1 VRLCTVPAHHGT
13 ESQNKNMA
21 KLIGLVAV
29 LLIAAGFSWHIAGR
43 APGPK
48 IGFLQPTGLIGQTGE
63 LHLNVDAPGAKL
75 NRLDVVLEQ
84 GGGKSTRL
92 FDLANPSDVHL
103 VRDGN
108 RVEIGRSI
116 GKRSLPQL
124 EAGKARITVTA
135 SRPVL
140 FGLREAVS
148 TASREIDVNLS
159 PPTLTVESKFHF
171 INLGGSEMVV
181 YRVSPANATSGVRVA
196 DQEYPG
202 FPASGA
208 RVSPADPGLRVAFF
222 ALLWNQDRNT
232 PIELFAHDEVGNES
246 RASFDYR
253 VFPKKFRESR
263 IALDDRFLGQVVPA
277 ILSRSTDSK
286 VADPGDVLGSFLR
299 INNDLRHDNNE
310 TIRALARSSE
320 PKILWDGPFRQLVN
334 TAVEG
339 GFADQRTYAYQGR
352 VVDHQVHLGFDL
364 ASVTNAP
371 VQAANSGRVAY
382 AAWLGIYGNCV
393 IVDHGMGVQSLYAH
407 LSNIVVKPGS
417 PVSTGQVLGYTGSTG
432 LAGGDH
438 LHFTMLLGGN
448 PVTPI
453 DWWSGKWVQDRIL
466 RKLQDASQE
475 RLAMLRTWD

>member
-1 VRLCTVPAHHGT
+1 
-13 ESQNKNMA
+13 MA

-29 LLIAAGFSWHIAGR
+29 LLVAAWSIWHSAGT
-43 APGPK
+43 APGPR
-48 IGFLQPTGLIGQTGE
+48 ITFLQPTGHIGQTGE
-63 LHLNVDAPGAKL
+63 LHLNVVAPQARL
-75 NRLDVVLEQ
+75 NRLDVALEQ
-84 GGGKSTRL
+84 GGKPIRL
-92 FDLANPSDVHL
+92 FDLANPAGAQV
-103 VRDGN
+103 VREHN
-108 RVEIGRSI
+108 SVQIGRPI
-116 GKRSLPQL
+116 GKKSLPQL

-148 TASREIDVNLS
+148 SVSREVDVDLS

-181 YRVSPANATSGVRVA
+181 YRVSPATAISGVRVA

-222 ALLWNQDRNT
+222 ALLWNQDTQT
-232 PIELFAHDEVGNES
+232 PIELFAHDDVGNES

-253 VFPKKFRESR
+253 SFPKKFRESR
-263 IALDDRFLGQVVPA
+263 IALDDRFLSQVVPA
-277 ILSRSTDSK
+277 ILQKSTDLR
-286 VADPGDVLGSFLR
+286 VEDPSDFLGSFLR
-299 INNDLRHDNNE
+299 INNELRHENNE
-310 TIRALARSSE
+310 TIRALARSSA
-320 PKILWDGPFRQLVN
+320 PQILWDGPFRQLVN

-352 VVDHQVHLGFDL
+352 VVDQQVHLGFDL

-371 VQAANSGRVAY
+371 VQAANTGRVVY

-407 LSNIVVKPGS
+407 MSNIVVRPGGL
-417 PVSTGQVLGYTGSTG
+417 VSTGQVLGHTGSTG

-448 PVTPI
+448 PVTAI
-453 DWWSGKWVQDRIL
+453 DWWSGKWVHDRIL
-466 RKLQDASQE
+466 RKLQEASQD

>member
-1 VRLCTVPAHHGT
+1 
-13 ESQNKNMA
+13 MA
-21 KLIGLVAV
+21 KLIGLVVV
-29 LLIAAGFSWHIAGR
+29 LLIAAYATWHSAGT
-43 APGPK
+43 APGPQ
-48 IGFLQPTGLIGQTGE
+48 ITFLLPTGHIGQTGE
-63 LHLNVDAPGAKL
+63 LALKVATPDGRLNS
-75 NRLDVVLEQ
+75 LDVGLEQ
-84 GGGKSTRL
+84 GGKRIRI
-92 FDLANPSDVHL
+92 FDLANTMDAKVVHEHNS
-103 VRDGN
+103 VQ
-108 RVEIGRSI
+108 VGRSI
-116 GKRSLPQL
+116 GKRSMPQL

-140 FGLREAVS
+140 LGLREAVS
-148 TASREIDVNLS
+148 STSREVDVDLS

-171 INLGGSEMVV
+171 INLGGSELVV
-181 YRVSPANATSGVRVA
+181 YRVSPASAISGVRVA

-222 ALLWNQDRNT
+222 ALLWNQDSRT
-232 PIELFAHDEVGNES
+232 PIELFAHDDVGNES
-246 RASFDYR
+246 RASFDHR
-253 VFPKKFRESR
+253 VFPKQFRESR
-263 IALDDRFLGQVVPA
+263 IALDDRFLGHVVPA
-277 ILSRSTDSK
+277 ILEKSSDLKVDDPTDF
-286 VADPGDVLGSFLR
+286 LGSFLR
-299 INNDLRHDNNE
+299 INTDLRHENND
-310 TIRALARSSE
+310 TIRALARASV

-364 ASVTNAP
+364 ASVANAP
-371 VQAANSGRVAY
+371 VQAANTGRVAY

-407 LSNIVVKPGS
+407 MSNIIVKPGM

-466 RKLQDASQE
+466 RKLQEASQD

>member
-1 VRLCTVPAHHGT
+1 
-13 ESQNKNMA
+13 MA
-21 KLIGLVAV
+21 KLIGLMAV
-29 LLIAAGFSWHIAGR
+29 LLIAVGAGFTWHSAGR
-43 APGPK
+43 APGPR
-48 IGFLQPTGLIGQTGE
+48 ITFLLPTGHIGQTGE
-63 LHLNVDAPGAKL
+63 LHLNVAAPDAKL
-75 NRLDVVLEQ
+75 NRLNVSLEQ
-84 GGGKSTRL
+84 GAKQIRI
-92 FDLANPSDVHL
+92 FDLANMTEVKVVHEHNS
-103 VRDGN
+103 VQ
-108 RVEIGRSI
+108 IFRSI
-116 GKRSLPQL
+116 GKRSMPQL

-140 FGLREAVS
+140 LGLREAVS
-148 TASREIDVNLS
+148 SASREVDVDLS

-181 YRVSPANATSGVRVA
+181 YRVSPASAVSGVRVA
-196 DQEYPG
+196 DQEFPG

-208 RVSPADPGLRVAFF
+208 HVSPADPGLRVAFF
-222 ALLWNQDRNT
+222 ALLWNQDSQT
-232 PIELFAHDEVGNES
+232 PIELFAHDDVGNES
-246 RASFDYR
+246 KASFDYR

-263 IALDDRFLGQVVPA
+263 IALDDRFLGHVVPA
-277 ILSRSTDSK
+277 ILQKSTHLK
-286 VADPGDVLGSFLR
+286 VDDPTDFLSSFLR
-299 INNDLRHDNNE
+299 INSDLRHENND
-310 TIRALARSSE
+310 TIRALARASV

-371 VQAANSGRVAY
+371 VQAANTGRVAY

-407 LSNIVVKPGS
+407 MSSIVVKPGRL
-417 PVSTGQVLGYTGSTG
+417 VSTGQVLGYTGSTG

-466 RKLQDASQE
+466 RKLQEASQD

>member
-1 VRLCTVPAHHGT
+1 
-13 ESQNKNMA
+13 MA
-21 KLIGLVAV
+21 KLIGLMAV
-29 LLIAAGFSWHIAGR
+29 LLIAVGAGFTWHSAGR
-43 APGPK
+43 APGPR
-48 IGFLQPTGLIGQTGE
+48 ITFLLPTGHIGQTGE
-63 LHLNVDAPGAKL
+63 LHLKVAAPDAKL
-75 NRLDVVLEQ
+75 NRLDVSLEQ
-84 GGGKSTRL
+84 GAKQIRI
-92 FDLANPSDVHL
+92 FDLANTTDVKVVHEHNS
-103 VRDGN
+103 VQ
-108 RVEIGRSI
+108 IARSI
-116 GKRSLPQL
+116 GKKSMPQL
-124 EAGKARITVTA
+124 EAGQARITVTA

-148 TASREIDVNLS
+148 SASREVDVDLS

-171 INLGGSEMVV
+171 INLGGSELVV
-181 YRVSPANATSGVRVA
+181 YRVSPANAISGVRVA

-222 ALLWNQDRNT
+222 ALLWNQDSQT
-232 PIELFAHDEVGNES
+232 PIELFAHDDVGNES
-246 RASFDYR
+246 RASFDHR

-263 IALDDRFLGQVVPA
+263 IALDDRFLGHVVPA
-277 ILSRSTDSK
+277 ILQKSTDLK
-286 VADPGDVLGSFLR
+286 VDDPTDFLSSFLR
-299 INNDLRHDNNE
+299 INSDLRHENND
-310 TIRALARSSE
+310 TIRALARASV

-364 ASVTNAP
+364 ASVTKAP
-371 VQAANSGRVAY
+371 VQAANTGRVAY

-407 LSNIVVKPGS
+407 MSSIVVKPGRL
-417 PVSTGQVLGYTGSTG
+417 VSTGQVLGYTGSTG

-466 RKLQDASQE
+466 RKLQEASQN

>member
-1 VRLCTVPAHHGT
+1 LR
-13 ESQNKNMA
+13 
-21 KLIGLVAV
+21 VA
-29 LLIAAGFSWHIAGR
+29 
-43 APGPK
+43 
-48 IGFLQPTGLIGQTGE
+48 
-63 LHLNVDAPGAKL
+63 APGAKL
-75 NRLDVVLEQ
+75 NRLEVALQQ
-84 GGGKSTRL
+84 GGKQTRL
-92 FDLANPSDVHL
+92 FDLANPADAQVMHEQNG
-103 VRDGN
+103 VQ
-108 RVEIGRSI
+108 IGRSI
-116 GKRSLPQL
+116 GRKSLSQL
-124 EAGKARITVTA
+124 EAGHAMITVTA
-135 SRPVL
+135 ARPVL

-148 TASREIDVNLS
+148 SASREVEVDLS

-181 YRVSPANATSGVRVA
+181 YRVTPATAVSGVRVG

-222 ALLWNQDRNT
+222 ALLWNQDSHT
-232 PIELFAHDEVGNES
+232 PIELFAHDEVGNEA

-263 IALDDRFLGQVVPA
+263 IAVDDRFLSHVVPA
-277 ILSRSTDSK
+277 ILQQSSDLK
-286 VADPGDVLGSFLR
+286 GADPSDYLGSFLR
-299 INNDLRHDNNE
+299 INNDLRRENND
-310 TIRALARSSE
+310 TLRALARASE

-352 VVDHQVHLGFDL
+352 VVDRQVHLGFDL
-364 ASVTNAP
+364 ASVANAP
-371 VQAANSGRVAY
+371 VQAANTGRVAY

-407 LSNIVVKPGS
+407 MSSIVVKPGS

-453 DWWSGKWVQDRIL
+453 DWWSGKWVHDRIL
-466 RKLQDASQE
+466 RKLQEASQD

>member
-1 VRLCTVPAHHGT
+1 
-13 ESQNKNMA
+13 MA
-21 KLIGLVAV
+21 KLIGFLAVV
-29 LLIAAGFSWHIAGR
+29 LLAAGVAWHTAGR

-48 IGFLQPTGLIGQTGE
+48 ITFLQPTGHIGQTGE
-63 LHLNVDAPGAKL
+63 LQLNVAAPDAKL
-75 NRLDVVLEQ
+75 SRLDVATEQ
-84 GGGKSTRL
+84 GGQQTRI
-92 FDLANPSDVHL
+92 FELANPADAKV
-103 VRDGN
+103 VREDDS
-108 RVEIGRSI
+108 VQIGRSI
-116 GKRSLPQL
+116 GKKSMSGLQP
-124 EAGKARITVTA
+124 GKLKITVTA

-140 FGLREAVS
+140 FGLREATS
-148 TASREIDVNLS
+148 TVSRELDVDLS

-171 INLGGSEMVV
+171 INLGGSELVV
-181 YRVSPANATSGVRVA
+181 YRVSPVTAVSGIRVA

-208 RVSPADPGLRVAFF
+208 HVSPADPGLRVAFF
-222 ALLWNQDRNT
+222 ALLWNQDRST
-232 PIELFAHDEVGNES
+232 PIELFAHDDVGNETK
-246 RASFDYR
+246 ATFDYR
-253 VFPKKFRESR
+253 VVPKKFRESH
-263 IALDDRFLGQVVPA
+263 ISLDDRFLTRVVPA
-277 ILSRSTDSK
+277 ILEKSTDLKGENHS
-286 VADPGDVLGSFLR
+286 DYLGSFLR
-299 INNDLRHDNNE
+299 INNDLRHENND
-310 TIRALARSSE
+310 TIRAVARASE

-339 GFADQRTYAYQGR
+339 GFADQRTYAYQGK

-407 LSNIVVKPGS
+407 LSNIVVRPGA
-417 PVSTGQVLGYTGSTG
+417 PVSTGQVIGYTGSTG

-448 PVTPI
+448 PVTPV

-466 RKLQDASQE
+466 RKLQEASQK

>member
-1 VRLCTVPAHHGT
+1 MARNRTK
-13 ESQNKNMA
+13 SNMA
-21 KLIGLVAV
+21 KLIGFAAV
-29 LLIAAGFSWHIAGR
+29 VLIAAGFAWHSAGR
-43 APGPK
+43 ADGPK
-48 IGFLQPTGLIGQTGE
+48 ITFLQPTGAIGQIGE
-63 LHLNVDAPGAKL
+63 LHLKVAAPGAKL
-75 NRLDVVLEQ
+75 SRLDVVLEQ
-84 GGGKSTRL
+84 GGKQTRL
-92 FDLANPSDVHL
+92 FDLANTADVQLTHEANS
-103 VRDGN
+103 VQ
-108 RVEIGRSI
+108 IGRSI
-116 GKRSLPQL
+116 GKKSLSQL
-124 EAGKARITVTA
+124 EAGQATITVTA

-148 TASREIDVNLS
+148 SATRELDVNLS

-171 INLGGSEMVV
+171 INLGGSELVV
-181 YRVSPANATSGVRVA
+181 YRVTPATAVSGVRVG

-222 ALLWNQDRNT
+222 ALLWNQDSQT
-232 PIELFAHDEVGNES
+232 PIELFAHDEVGNEAKA
-246 RASFDYR
+246 RFDYR
-253 VFPKKFRESR
+253 VFAKKFRESR
-263 IALDDRFLGQVVPA
+263 ITLDDRFLSHVVPE
-277 ILSRSTDSK
+277 ILQKSTDLK
-286 VADPGDVLGSFLR
+286 VADPSDVLGSFLR
-299 INNDLRHDNNE
+299 INNDLRHENNA
-310 TIRALARSSE
+310 TLRTLAQASE

-371 VQAANSGRVAY
+371 VQAANTGRVVY

-407 LSNIVVKPGS
+407 MSNIVVKPDS

-453 DWWSGKWVQDRIL
+453 DWWSGKWVHDRIL
-466 RKLQDASQE
+466 RKLQEASQD